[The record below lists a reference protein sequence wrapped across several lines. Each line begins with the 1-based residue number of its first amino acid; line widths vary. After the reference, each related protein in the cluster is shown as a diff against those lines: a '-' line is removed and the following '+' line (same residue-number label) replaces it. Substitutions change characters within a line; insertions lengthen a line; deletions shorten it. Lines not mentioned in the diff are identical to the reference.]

1 MNLAIVSPGKNIY
14 SETFI
19 QAHKQIKADNV
30 LFYYGNTIP
39 NYLEN
44 KGIINI
50 CRDALNFRDLSRL
63 FLSIRPYSLFRK
75 DHSIKAHLFGRSLR
89 NEKIDV
95 VLAEFGPTGVA
106 CMNICKD
113 LRIPLIT
120 HFHGHDITA
129 DLKNYEEKYKEL
141 IKYSSYVVGVSKEMV
156 NTLISLGAPENKVL
170 YTPCGPNPR
179 FFNNSPVFK
188 SNNFLSVGR
197 FVDKKAPYYTI
208 MSFKGVIE
216 KHPDAILNMVGDG
229 PLLPTCKN
237 LIKYFNLQN
246 NIRLLGVKYPDEICE
261 LHNKSIAFIQHS
273 ITAENGD
280 KEGTPVGI
288 MEAAASGLPV
298 ISTYHAGIPDVII
311 DKQTG
316 LLCGE
321 HDVASMTNN
330 ILWVLEN
337 KTLAKSMGKASKER
351 IKSEFSLEKHLG
363 LLSEVV
369 ERAYIESKSF

>member
-1 MNLAIVSPGKNIY
+1 M
-14 SETFI
+14 
-19 QAHKQIKADNV
+19 
-30 LFYYGNTIP
+30 
-39 NYLEN
+39 
-44 KGIINI
+44 
-50 CRDALNFRDLSRL
+50 
-63 FLSIRPYSLFRK
+63 
-75 DHSIKAHLFGRSLR
+75 
-89 NEKIDV
+89 
-95 VLAEFGPTGVA
+95 
-106 CMNICKD
+106 
-113 LRIPLIT
+113 
-120 HFHGHDITA
+120 
-129 DLKNYEEKYKEL
+129 
-141 IKYSSYVVGVSKEMV
+141 
-156 NTLISLGAPENKVL
+156 
-170 YTPCGPNPR
+170 
-179 FFNNSPVFK
+179 
-188 SNNFLSVGR
+188 
-197 FVDKKAPYYTI
+197 
-208 MSFKGVIE
+208 
-216 KHPDAILNMVGDG
+216 
-229 PLLPTCKN
+229 
-237 LIKYFNLQN
+237 
-246 NIRLLGVKYPDEICE
+246 
-261 LHNKSIAFIQHS
+261 HNKSIAFIQHS